1 MTISGFQW
9 QDGER
14 TIRFGPGALADAPAL
29 LGEGYALLT
38 TPRAAALAPGIVAAA
53 GTVHEVPAGWVDEL
67 AGDLLG
73 HVEGELLVALGGG
86 RVIDTAKALAGSGAL
101 PASVR
106 VAAVPTT
113 LSAAEM
119 THVHRGARGA
129 PAPRL
134 VRPAIV
140 LNDPAVCA
148 SQPEADL
155 AASAGNA
162 LAHAIEGPLTTHA
175 SPVPSAAA
183 AQARELLDAG
193 IPQDGPIDREAL
205 ALGALLSGYTID
217 STHYGLHHVMS
228 QTLVRLAGAAH
239 GPANTA
245 LLPHTARALSRRS
258 LGGVSEETL
267 ALADRLALRSGATS
281 LEAIGVDRD
290 ALPAC
295 AEAASTRAE
304 LAFTP
309 PVATAEELLELYVA
323 AY

>member
-1 MTISGFQW
+1 VAG
-9 QDGER
+9 R
-14 TIRFGPGALADAPAL
+14 RADDPV
-29 LGEGYALLT
+29 
-38 TPRAAALAPGIVAAA
+38 RAALAPGIVAAA
-53 GTVHEVPAGWVDEL
+53 GAVHEVPAGWVDEI

-73 HVEGELLVALGGG
+73 AVRGELLVALGGG
-86 RVIDTAKALAGSGAL
+86 RVIDTAKALVGSGAL
-101 PASVR
+101 PGTPR
-106 VAAVPTT
+106 AAAIPTT

-129 PAPRL
+129 PDPRL

-148 SQPEADL
+148 SQPEAEL

-183 AQARELLDAG
+183 AQARALLATG
-193 IPQDGPIDREAL
+193 FPQDGPVDREAL

-228 QTLVRLAGAAH
+228 QTLVRVAGAGH

-258 LGGVSEETL
+258 LGGVSEDDL

-281 LEAIGVDRD
+281 LEAIGVDRGV
-290 ALPAC
+290 LEAC
-295 AEAASTRAE
+295 AQAASSRAE

-309 PVATAEELLELYVA
+309 PRATAEELLEIYA
-323 AY
+323 AVY